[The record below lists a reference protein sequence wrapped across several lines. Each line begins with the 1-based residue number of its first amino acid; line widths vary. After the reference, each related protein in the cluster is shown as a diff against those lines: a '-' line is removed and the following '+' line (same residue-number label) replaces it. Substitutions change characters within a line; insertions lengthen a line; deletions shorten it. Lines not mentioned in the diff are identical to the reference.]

1 MSYCK
6 CHSASVKPI
15 YKCTPK
21 TLRMEGGPEPQP
33 AHVTIN
39 ATSSQNSNIED
50 ILNDMVMKANV
61 TK

>member
-1 MSYCK
+1 
-6 CHSASVKPI
+6 
-15 YKCTPK
+15 
-21 TLRMEGGPEPQP
+21 MEGGPEPQP